1 MFIVFLYTFSFLTK
15 HQTPERECQKRQQ
28 RTEENHPRRIPLIP
42 MVFGSSGWEDFY
54 IPENLD
60 FRPDPETLYK
70 ESQSISW
77 NEEHAQKY
85 RLRFTD
91 HFRLVVSVEPVEE

>member
-1 MFIVFLYTFSFLTK
+1 MEPRQRLGGLLYPGKPGL
-15 HQTPERECQKRQQ
+15 PAR
-28 RTEENHPRRIPLIP
+28 
-42 MVFGSSGWEDFY
+42 
-54 IPENLD
+54 
-60 FRPDPETLYK
+60 PETLYK